1 MTYGFGAELR
11 HVLASGTSNRVKSFF
26 AGMGITALLQSST
39 ATVLIV
45 SSFAAQGMVK
55 AGAGLAMVLGAD
67 VGTTIVAQVFSFDL
81 SFLMPV
87 LLIVGYVCF
96 VLRPSGK
103 LKNVGRILLGA
114 AFMLMAL
121 YLIKTGA
128 EPLKTSELLPQI
140 LGALEKDPLF
150 AVLVALVMTWL
161 AHSSLAVILLLM
173 TFVAS
178 GVLPILLG
186 FYMVLGANLGGTI
199 PPILAT
205 LRDNPV
211 ALRIPVGNLIIRL
224 IGVTAVFMF
233 IPTIL
238 ELFNRFD
245 PNVDRHLVDFH
256 TAFNIVLALVFL
268 PITGLILKLCEK
280 VIPDRIEQDD
290 EGASRYLD
298 KKDLKIPSVALSSA
312 TRETLRMADL
322 VQQMLEDTIT
332 VLETNDQQL
341 LEKVRAEDD
350 VIDRLY
356 EQIKIYM
363 AQLSQNFMDEKEAK
377 RYVQVLTFSTNLE
390 HAGDV
395 IDKNLMPLAL
405 KKIKRQID
413 FSDEGLEEIKHIHN
427 LVMKSVQVAQ
437 SIFVSN
443 DKEMARELLKGKKT
457 IREAEKE
464 GMATHIERLGDGV
477 PETIA
482 TSSLHVDI
490 IRDYRRINSYMCTV
504 AYPLLETRKE
514 EDNKKLRDAHHTKH

>member
-11 HVLASGTSNRVKSFF
+11 RFLAAGTSNRVKSFF

-39 ATVLIV
+39 ATILIV

-87 LLIVGYVCF
+87 LLIIGYILF
-96 VLRPSGK
+96 SIKKSGK
-103 LKNVGRILLGA
+103 LKNIGRIFIGA
-114 AFMLMAL
+114 ALMLMAL
-121 YLIKTGA
+121 FLIREGA
-128 EPLKTSELLPQI
+128 EPLKNSELLPLI
-140 LGALEKDPLF
+140 LQALEKDPIF
-150 AVLVALVMTWL
+150 AVLVAALMTWL

-173 TFVAS
+173 TFVSS

-186 FYMVLGANLGGTI
+186 LYMVLGANIGGTI

-211 ALRIPVGNLIIRL
+211 ALRIPVGNLIIR
-224 IGVTAVFMF
+224 ITGVTVVFMF
-233 IPTIL
+233 IPYCL
-238 ELFNRFD
+238 ELLNRFD
-245 PNVDRHLVDFH
+245 PYVDRHLVDFH
-256 TAFNIVLALVFL
+256 TAFNIVLAIVFL
-268 PITGLILKLCEK
+268 PLTGVVLKLCEK
-280 VIPDRIEQDD
+280 IIPDRIEKDD
-290 EGASRYLD
+290 EGVARYLD
-298 KKDLKIPSVALSSA
+298 KKDLKIPSVALACA

-332 VLETNDQQL
+332 VFKTNDRKL

-350 VIDRLY
+350 IIDRLY

-363 AQLSQNFMDEKEAK
+363 AQLSQNFMDEKEAQ

-395 IDKNLMPLAL
+395 VDKNLMPLAL
-405 KKIKRQID
+405 KKIKRQIH
-413 FSDEGLEEIKHIHN
+413 FSEEGFREIKHIHN
-427 LVMKSVQVAQ
+427 LVMESVQLAQ

-443 DKEMARELLKGKKT
+443 DKEMATKLLRGKKT
-457 IREAEKE
+457 IREAEVL
-464 GMATHIERLGDGV
+464 GMSTHIERLSDSV

-504 AYPLLETRKE
+504 AYPLLQTRKDENDKEIRE
-514 EDNKKLRDAHHTKH
+514 EAHDQ